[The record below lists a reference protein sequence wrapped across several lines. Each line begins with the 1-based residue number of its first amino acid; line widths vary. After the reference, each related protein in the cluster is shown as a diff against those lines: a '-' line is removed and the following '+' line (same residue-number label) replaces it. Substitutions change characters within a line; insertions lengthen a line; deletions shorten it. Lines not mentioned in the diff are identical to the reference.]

1 MNGRMG
7 EASDQQRYR
16 SVSGRFATGV
26 AVITGRGP
34 DGPVGMT
41 ANALCSLS
49 LDPPLALV
57 CFDNGSRTL
66 PVVRAAGRFGINV
79 LSHEQ
84 DQLSGVFASKLG
96 ELEKFSD
103 IPHRMVEEVPI
114 IDGVLAWLA
123 CELRALHPGGDHT
136 IGVGA
141 VLELG
146 EDPSREPLVWYRGR
160 YTRLRRGGTGGE
172 PAPPGADLV

>member
-1 MNGRMG
+1 VVP
-7 EASDQQRYR
+7 ASDQQRYR
-16 SVSGRFATGV
+16 SVIGHFATGV
-26 AVITGRGP
+26 AVVSGRGP

-49 LDPPLALV
+49 LDPPLVLV

-66 PVVRAAGRFGINV
+66 PIVREAGRFGVNV
-79 LSHEQ
+79 LGHDQ
-84 DQLSGVFASKLG
+84 DALSGVFASKMG

-103 IPHRMVEEVPI
+103 IPHRLVEGVPV
-114 IDGVLAWLA
+114 IDGALAWLT

-141 VLELG
+141 VVQMG
-146 EDPSREPLVWYRGR
+146 EDSSREPLVWYRGR
-160 YTRLRRGGTGGE
+160 YTRLARGGAGGE
-172 PAPPGADLV
+172 LAPPGADLV